1 MKLLVLFFTVFAL
14 FGCDFSWFTK
24 DPVVVTVGDVKLKE
38 SDLRGKVDGWDT
50 LSNREKIAWVEAW
63 INEEVLYQEALNQ
76 GIHKEKDIKERLYLI
91 ERKIVVEALISKL
104 RDSSTMD
111 VNEAKRYYEAHQESF
126 VYDKWLW
133 SGFILSY
140 TDWKLASNYFK
151 GKKETVFDK
160 IPNEDYRLKKR
171 IAFDSVP
178 ETPDSCLAADLR
190 ELPLRVLSSPILC
203 DGALKSIVI
212 TSRQDSGAV
221 IPFEQIK
228 DQALILAQLKKQRD
242 ALDSIIIEL
251 KKKRPI
257 FSNPQLFSDSLDQK
271 RNK

>member
-1 MKLLVLFFTVFAL
+1 MKFFVLLLSFFAL
-14 FGCDFSWFTK
+14 WGCDFSWFTK

-91 ERKIVVEALISKL
+91 ERKIVVEAFISKMT
-104 RDSSTMD
+104 DSLSID
-111 VNEAKRYYEAHQESF
+111 IKEAKRFYDTHPELF
-126 VYDKWLW
+126 IYDKWLW
-133 SGFILSY
+133 SGFMLSY
-140 TDWKLASNYFK
+140 TDWKWASSYYK
-151 GKKETVFDK
+151 AKKESVFDSLVH
-160 IPNEDYRLKKR
+160 EDFRLKK
-171 IAFDSVP
+171 IISFDSVL
-178 ETPDSCLAADLR
+178 ETPDSCLSTDLR
-190 ELPLRVLSSPILC
+190 ELSLGLLTAPKVC
-203 DGALKSIVI
+203 NGFLKSIVI
-212 TSRQDSGAV
+212 TNRQDSGAV
-221 IPFEQIK
+221 IPFEQVK
-228 DQALILAQLKKQRD
+228 DQAHALAQINKQKETLAVLKT
-242 ALDSIIIEL
+242 EL

>member
-1 MKLLVLFFTVFAL
+1 MKFFVLFFCL
-14 FGCDFSWFTK
+14 FSLLGCDFSWFTK

-38 SDLRGKVDGWDT
+38 SDLRAKVEGWDT
-50 LSNREKIAWVEAW
+50 LSNREQIAWVEAW
-63 INEEVLYQEALNQ
+63 INEEVLYQEALSQ

-91 ERKIVVEALISKL
+91 ERKIVVEALVSKL
-104 RDSSTMD
+104 GDSSTID
-111 VNEAKRYYEAHQESF
+111 VNEAKRYYEAHPQSF

-140 TDWKLASNYFK
+140 TDWKWASNYYK
-151 GKKETVFDK
+151 AKKETVFDK
-160 IPNEDYRLKKR
+160 IPSEDFRLKKR
-171 IAFDSVP
+171 EAFDSVP

-190 ELPLRVLSSPILC
+190 ELSLGVLSSPIVC
-203 DGALKSIVI
+203 DGALKSLVI
-212 TSRQDSGAV
+212 TSRQDSGAT
-221 IPFEQIK
+221 IPFEQVK
-228 DQALILAQLKKQRD
+228 DQALILAQLQKQRD
-242 ALDSIIIEL
+242 ALDSVIIEL